1 MTTRLAY
8 SVADFCQLH
17 GLSRTVFYNLLHD
30 PERAPRIFKVG
41 SRTYVSVEAAREW
54 RERMER
60 LTAGSI
66 IPPAS

>member
-1 MTTRLAY
+1 MNTQLAY

-41 SRTYVSVEAAREW
+41 SRTYISTEAAREW
-54 RERMER
+54 RDRMER
-60 LTAGSI
+60 LTACSDV
-66 IPPAS
+66 PPAA